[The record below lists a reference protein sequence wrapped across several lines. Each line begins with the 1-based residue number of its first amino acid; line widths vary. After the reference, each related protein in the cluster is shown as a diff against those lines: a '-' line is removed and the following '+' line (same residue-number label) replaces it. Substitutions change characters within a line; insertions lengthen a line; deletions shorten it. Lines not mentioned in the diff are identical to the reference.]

1 MIIKSEFKISN
12 DLLAL
17 FNKNNYEAYV
27 LDIMNLS
34 KVIFPNEY
42 SIVKDQ
48 SAGQCDF
55 IDTSTDEKFDAK
67 LPFHPIQIEML
78 TNGKKHKPEIENW
91 IKELHKEVAEFN
103 PLSVRYNPEYIENL
117 KLYSIMLKQINR
129 DKNDENIVFFLPY
142 PISLSF
148 KDSIFLQFA
157 SDYISSIFEK
167 LKEKIDLIN
176 RNIYVVYPSS
186 EKNRYVLRSTNDIYS
201 KEYIDYDKIEKY
213 FSHEVVDVN
222 VSEK

>member
-1 MIIKSEFKISN
+1 MIIKHVFEISN

-67 LPFHPIQIEML
+67 LPFHPNQIEML

-213 FSHEVVDVN
+213 FSHEVVDVD
-222 VSEK
+222 VSK